1 MKNKEKRNITIREFN
16 RLKALGILGLIDT
29 DQDPRTRAERL
40 VFVNNIDT
48 VYKDLLNEYNLWYH
62 GDGSELLN
70 FFTRAN
76 AIDFNYDPL
85 FQRNKKSYFW
95 AISST
100 EGDMKRTHSG
110 QPRNIVDSLNGIIG
124 APQIGVGKPNAVLS
138 VIDKRLKRILRN
150 NRFDHLLTQKARPL
164 TFVEGW
170 GAWKINWN
178 KEFSDT
184 PVILYYRADAVDF
197 VYKSNQLVAIIYRDY
212 YQDADKKNYVLFET
226 RRLEKREIK
235 SGENAGKV
243 LPCLIIEKEAY
254 KMSGT
259 SDILNPC
266 ELKDIPQLK
275 DVEPEI
281 MIENF
286 DRLLGAPNIYF
297 DDASGDLPGRSLY
310 TGKLDLFDDLDQC
323 LSQAANSVRRSTPT
337 EVWDVNYLER
347 DKNTGMPIMPHAY
360 DRKYISFRGA
370 RSGDGS
376 VNNNPVQTT
385 QPQINFSQYSD
396 QAVQIL
402 LQIINGIMAPATLG
416 IDVAKKDNGESQREK
431 EKVTIFTRNLICREE
446 EFILRDLMEQVLIA
460 DELMNYQKVTCTD
473 YDIYIKYEE
482 FADASFENKIETVAT
497 ALQASLMTDELAV
510 QYLYKDS
517 ISAEQKK
524 DLINFMKEQREK
536 SEQMP
541 YSDEELGEM
550 GAELGG
556 NNNNPHNLEAKKA
569 QIDTVQEDLGVP
581 ELGQYEKT
589 HDRKQESDVE
599 KMLG

>member
-1 MKNKEKRNITIREFN
+1 MKNRDKKNITIREYN
-16 RLKALGILGLIDT
+16 RRKALGILGLIGSDI
-29 DQDPRTRAERL
+29 DPRAKAERL
-40 VFVNNIDT
+40 TFVNNLDT
-48 VYKDLLNEYNLWYH
+48 IQKDLLNEYNLWYH

-85 FQRNKKSYFW
+85 YQRNKKSYFW

-100 EGDMKRTHSG
+100 EADTKRTHSG
-110 QPRNIVDSLNGIIG
+110 QPRNIVDTLNGIIG
-124 APQIGVGKPNAVLS
+124 TPQFGVGKPNAVLE
-138 VIDKRLKRILRN
+138 VLDKRLKKILRDN
-150 NRFDHLLTQKARPL
+150 KFEHLLTQKARPL

-178 KEFSDT
+178 LEFRDT
-184 PVILYYRADAVDF
+184 PILLYYRADSVDF

-212 YQDADKKNYVLFET
+212 YQDEDGHNFVLFET
-226 RRLEKREIK
+226 RRLEKRRIGT
-235 SGENAGKV
+235 GENAGKT

-254 KMSGT
+254 KISGT
-259 SDILNPC
+259 SDIITPC

-286 DRLLGAPNIYF
+286 DGLLGIPNIYF
-297 DDASGDLPGRSLY
+297 EDASGDLPGRSLY

-347 DKNTGMPIMPHAY
+347 DKNTGMPIMPHAF
-360 DRKYISFRGA
+360 DRKYIGYKGA
-370 RSGDGS
+370 KSGDGL
-376 VNNNPVQTT
+376 VNNDPVRTT

-396 QAVQIL
+396 QALQIL
-402 LQIINGIMAPATLG
+402 LQIVNGIMAPATLG
-416 IDVAKKDNGESQREK
+416 IDIAKKDNGESQREK
-431 EKVTIFTRNLICREE
+431 EKVTIFTRNLITNEE
-446 EFILRDLMEQVLIA
+446 GQILRDLMEQLLIA
-460 DELMNYQKVTCTD
+460 DELANKQKITCKNYDVYVK
-473 YDIYIKYEE
+473 YDD
-482 FADASFENKIETVAT
+482 FADASFENKIETVLT
-497 ALQASLMTDELAV
+497 AWQGGIMTDELAI

-524 DLINFMKEQREK
+524 DLLKFMNEQREQ
-536 SEQMP
+536 SQQNP
-541 YSDEELGEM
+541 YSEDELGEM

-556 NNNNPHNLEAKKA
+556 MNNNPVDESRAKPD
-569 QIDTVQEDLGVP
+569 ISDVQEDLGVP
-581 ELGQYEKT
+581 DLGEYDKT
-589 HDRKQESDVE
+589 HDIKQESDVQ
-599 KMLG
+599 KMMK